1 MLINITDGW
10 NVDSRPCVEL
20 ISVMGNDDAVC
31 DAARV
36 SFDKKAGAFSVEKN
50 HKLIKYLAKHDHWSP
65 FAHCFAKFRF
75 RAPMFIAR
83 QFQKHTVGFAWNE
96 VSRRYV
102 DSDPTFFVPYS
113 WRKRP
118 ENMKQGSTL
127 EAQTLVEGDLLH
139 AYQAQMKEHV
149 RDYRTMVADGVCPEQ
164 VRMLMPQAMMTE
176 WIWSGSLMA
185 WARFCKLRGDSHAQY
200 ECLQYAE
207 EVSHNMLSHFPLSW
221 NALISSHSPSEAS

>member
-1 MLINITDGW
+1 MINITDGW
-10 NVDSRPCVEL
+10 KTEHVEGVEL

-36 SFDKKAGAFSVEKN
+36 SFDKKAGSFSVDQN
-50 HKLIKYLAKHDHWSP
+50 NKLIKYLAKHDHWSP

-75 RAPMFIAR
+75 RAPLFIAR

-96 VSRRYV
+96 MSRRYV
-102 DSDPTFFVPYS
+102 DSDPTFFVPHS

-118 ENMKQGSTL
+118 ANMKQGSVL
-127 EAQTLVEGDLLH
+127 EDQTLLRDDLLD
-139 AYQAQMKEHV
+139 AYLSQMKEHV
-149 RDYRTMVADGVCPEQ
+149 RDYRSMVGEGVCPEQ

-185 WARFCKLRGDSHAQY
+185 WARFCKLRNDEHAQY
-200 ECLQYAE
+200 ECWQYAE
-207 EVSHNMLSHFPLSW
+207 DVSHHMLSYFPLSW
-221 NALISSHSPSEAS
+221 NALLRSHSPSEAS